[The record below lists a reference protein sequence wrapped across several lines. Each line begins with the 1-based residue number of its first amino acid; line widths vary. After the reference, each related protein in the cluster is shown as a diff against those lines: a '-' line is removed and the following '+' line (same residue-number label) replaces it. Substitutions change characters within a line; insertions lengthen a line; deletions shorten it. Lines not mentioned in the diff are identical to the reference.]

1 MPVERHTFGAA
12 PVRSLLQPLIEVT
25 MEIDDFRVEVSY
37 FAGSVVLAVHG
48 ELDMVTGTILQ
59 SALDAHRPQEHVV
72 IDCLGVS
79 FIDSSGLQLIISE
92 ALHRQESDGS
102 LRLRN
107 CMFPVRHL
115 IDLTGLI
122 HLFEVDDGTGTPDM
136 GEAADAICARPL
148 P

>member
-1 MPVERHTFGAA
+1 MTVESHTSCAA
-12 PVRSLLQPLIEVT
+12 PPGPCYRRFEVT
-25 MEIDDFRVEVSY
+25 MEVDDFQVEVSY
-37 FAGSVVLAVHG
+37 LAECVVLAVHG
-48 ELDMVTGTILQ
+48 ELDMVSGPILR
-59 SALDAHRPQEHVV
+59 SALDAHRPHEHVV

-79 FIDSSGLQLIISE
+79 FIDSSGLQLIVAQ
-92 ALHRQESDGS
+92 ALHRQRSGGS

-122 HLFEVDDGTGTPDM
+122 HLFEADDGTGMPDM
-136 GEAADAICARPL
+136 GADADAVCARPL